1 MELHQLRYVAAVADA
16 GSFTRAAEVLY
27 LAQPSLSV
35 QIRKL
40 EKELGVALFERLGR
54 KVTLTTAG
62 EAFLEHARP
71 ALFHLER
78 AREEAV
84 AVRDLQRG
92 RLAIG
97 ALPSVGATLLPKVL
111 ADYRA
116 AYPDVELRLIEHN
129 VSAEFER
136 MVQVG
141 ELDLAVVRA
150 PWERP
155 GITGRVLIREPM
167 VAMLPPGH
175 RLADR
180 AELDLA
186 ELSGDDFVGMQQG
199 SGLRSILETA
209 CRRHGFTPKVT
220 VETEQLSVLCGMVR
234 NGVGV
239 SVVPRL
245 VASGYEPT
253 VRLNDPRDSRELG
266 VVWRAGGQLAPA
278 ALALLDLLLTEVR
291 RFGADTGGSETTVDG
306 LDRSPGRG
314 AAQTS

>member
-1 MELHQLRYVAAVADA
+1 MELHQLRYVAAVAEA

-40 EKELGVALFERLGR
+40 EKELGVELFERLGR

-84 AVRDLQRG
+84 AVRNLQRG
-92 RLAIG
+92 KLAIG
-97 ALPSVGATLLPKVL
+97 ALPSVGATLLPRVL

-116 AYPDVELRLIEHN
+116 AHPDIELRLIEHN
-129 VSAEFER
+129 VSGEFER

-150 PWERP
+150 PWGRP
-155 GITGRVLIREPM
+155 GITGQVLIREPM
-167 VAMLPPGH
+167 VAMLPPDH
-175 RLADR
+175 PLRDR

-186 ELSGDDFVGMQQG
+186 ELSGADFVGMLKG
-199 SGLRSILETA
+199 SGLRALLEST
-209 CRRHGFTPKVT
+209 CQRHGFTPTVT

-245 VASGYEPT
+245 VAAGYPT
-253 VRLNDPRDSRELG
+253 VVPLDDPRDFRELG
-266 VVWRAGGQLAPA
+266 VVWRSGGRLAPA
-278 ALALLDLLLTEVR
+278 ALALLDRLL
-291 RFGADTGGSETTVDG
+291 AETREFSDVVPDTVD
-306 LDRSPGRG
+306 DTNPVP
-314 AAQTS
+314 

>member
-1 MELHQLRYVAAVADA
+1 MELHQLRYVLAVAEA
-16 GSFTRAAEVLY
+16 GSFTRAAEKLY

-54 KVTLTTAG
+54 RVVLTTAG

-92 RLAIG
+92 RLALG
-97 ALPSVGATLLPKVL
+97 TLPSAGASLLPSVL

-116 AYPDVELRLIEHN
+116 AHPDVELRLIEHN
-129 VSAEFER
+129 VSGDFER

-141 ELDLAVVRA
+141 ELDLALIRA
-150 PWERP
+150 PWSRP
-155 GITGRVLIREPM
+155 GITGRVLIREPI

-175 RLADR
+175 RLAGR
-180 AELDLA
+180 ATLDLA
-186 ELSGDDFVGMQQG
+186 ELAEDDFVAMQQG
-199 SGLRSILETA
+199 SGLRELLEAA
-209 CRRHGFTPKVT
+209 CRRHGFMPTVT

-234 NGVGV
+234 SGVGV
-239 SVVPRL
+239 SAVPRL
-245 VASGYEPT
+245 VAAGYPLT
-253 VRLNDPRDSRELG
+253 VPLDDSRDSRELA
-266 VVWRAGGQLAPA
+266 VVWRAGGPLAPA
-278 ALALLDLLLTEVR
+278 ALALLDLLLTATREHSDHTDDDTA
-291 RFGADTGGSETTVDG
+291 AD
-306 LDRSPGRG
+306 LDLSR
-314 AAQTS
+314 

>member
-1 MELHQLRYVAAVADA
+1 MELHQLRYVAAVAEA
-16 GSFTRAAEVLY
+16 GGFTRAAEVLY

-54 KVTLTTAG
+54 KVVLTTAG
-62 EAFLEHARP
+62 EVFLEHVRP

-84 AVRDLQRG
+84 AVRNLQRG

-97 ALPSVGATLLPKVL
+97 TLPSAGASVLPRVL
-111 ADYRA
+111 AGYRA
-116 AYPDVELRLIEHN
+116 AHPDIELRLIEHN
-129 VSAEFER
+129 VSADFER

-141 ELDLAVVRA
+141 ELDLALTRA
-150 PWERP
+150 PWSRP

-175 RLADR
+175 RLDGL

-186 ELSGDDFVGMQQG
+186 DLAEADFVAMSTG
-199 SGLRSILETA
+199 SGLRELLEA
-209 CRRHGFTPKVT
+209 SCRRHGFTPRVT
-220 VETEQLSVLCGMVR
+220 VETEQLSVLAGMVR

-245 VASGYEPT
+245 VAADYPVA
-253 VRLNDPRDSRELG
+253 VRLADPRDARELA

-278 ALALLDLLLTEVR
+278 ARALLDLLLTATRELS
-291 RFGADTGGSETTVDG
+291 DETTVDG
-306 LDRSPGRG
+306 EP
-314 AAQTS
+314 

>member
-1 MELHQLRYVAAVADA
+1 MELHQLRYVAAVAEA
-16 GSFTRAAEVLY
+16 GSFTAAAEALY
-27 LAQPSLSV
+27 LSQPSLSV

-40 EKELGVALFERLGR
+40 ERELGVALFERLGR
-54 KVTLTTAG
+54 RVTLTTAG

-84 AVRDLQRG
+84 AVRDLHRG

-97 ALPSVGATLLPKVL
+97 ALPSAGATLLPKVL

-116 AYPDVELRLIEHN
+116 AYPEVELRLIEHN
-129 VSAEFER
+129 VSSEFER

-150 PWERP
+150 PWDRP
-155 GITGRVLIREPM
+155 GITGRVLITEPM

-175 RLADR
+175 RLTGR

-186 ELSGDDFVGMQQG
+186 ELADDDFVGMQQG
-199 SGLRSILETA
+199 SGLRTLMETA
-209 CRRHGFTPKVT
+209 CRRHGFSPKVT

-239 SVVPRL
+239 SAVPRL
-245 VASGYEPT
+245 VAAGYPT
-253 VRLNDPRDSRELG
+253 TVPLADPRDSRQLG

-278 ALALLDLLLTEVR
+278 ALALLDLLLTEIR
-291 RFGADTGGSETTVDG
+291 RFGAASESTVDDLG
-306 LDRSPGRG
+306 LSVEP
-314 AAQTS
+314 